1 MPEYLSPAWFD
12 AADRALRADAGL
24 ATASRGI
31 HLVLQQ
37 TVDDPEPATTWHIR
51 VDDGEVSLAVGEA
64 ADATVTFRCDRAT
77 AVDVQQGR
85 TSAQAAFMA
94 GHLRVGGDVGA
105 LLAHQEL
112 LAGLGDVLAPLREP
126 VG

>member
-1 MPEYLSPAWFD
+1 MPEYLSPAWFE
-12 AADRALRADAGL
+12 AADAALRADAGL
-24 ATASRGI
+24 AAAGRGI

-37 TVDDPEPATTWHIR
+37 TVDDPAPGTTWHIR
-51 VDDGEVSLAVGEA
+51 VDDGAVSLLVGA
-64 ADATVTFRCDRAT
+64 ADDATVTFHCDRST
-77 AVDVQQGR
+77 ALDVHRGR

-112 LAGLGDVLAPLREP
+112 LAGLTDVLAPLREP
-126 VG
+126 AG